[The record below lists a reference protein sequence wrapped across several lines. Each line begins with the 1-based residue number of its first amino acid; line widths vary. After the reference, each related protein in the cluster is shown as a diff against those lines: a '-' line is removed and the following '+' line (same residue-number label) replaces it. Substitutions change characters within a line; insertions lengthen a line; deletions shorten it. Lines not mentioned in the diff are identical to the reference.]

1 MTCDQTIAPVS
12 ELKAQARRLRT
23 QLRDNGVAL
32 SHGQALDLLARQH
45 GLRDW
50 NTLSARA
57 GNEIRLQVGDRVTG
71 TYLGRAFAGVV
82 KSLTVLDDAGYRRI
96 SVHFDMPVD
105 VVRFD
110 SFSSFRQ
117 RVTGLIGPDGQS
129 PRRTSDGQPQ
139 LVVRPE
145 G

>member
-12 ELKAQARRLRT
+12 ELKTQARRLRT
-23 QLRDNGVAL
+23 QLRDSGVAL

-50 NTLSARA
+50 NTLSALA

-82 KSLTVLDDAGYRRI
+82 KSLTVMDDAGYRRI

-129 PRRTSDGQPQ
+129 PRKTSDGQPQ